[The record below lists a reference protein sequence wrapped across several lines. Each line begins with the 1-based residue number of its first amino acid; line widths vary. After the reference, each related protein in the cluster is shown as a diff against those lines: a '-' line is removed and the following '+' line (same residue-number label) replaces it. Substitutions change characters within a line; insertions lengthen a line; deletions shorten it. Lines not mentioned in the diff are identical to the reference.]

1 MIKGTKYLGTSKIEI
16 SVANKEII
24 PDSPSHWTMGH
35 RLYKFSIMNYAD
47 CTLIINGTELFL
59 KANQGF
65 SSDKNDASITS
76 VKIKE
81 SGIEFNW
88 IGAY

>member
-1 MIKGTKYLGTSKIEI
+1 MKFVKIIGSHTLETSI
-16 SVANKEII
+16 ANKEIV
-24 PDSPSHWTMGH
+24 PNAPENWTFP
-35 RLYKFSIMNYAD
+35 LAFKKFSLMNYDD
-47 CTLIINGTELFL
+47 CTLIINNEELFL

-65 SSDKNDASITS
+65 NVGYDETYIES

-81 SGIEFNW
+81 SGITFNW